1 MNSSRRIHSLRAH
14 RQRIPV
20 NYVDSWQCQSC
31 SCSSR
36 CCVDELATYLLIT
49 IIILLALWG
58 ALARKDTYV

>member
-20 NYVDSWQCQSC
+20 TYVDSWQSQSC

-36 CCVDELATYLLIT
+36 GCIDELVAYLLIT
-49 IIILLALWG
+49 VIILLALWG
-58 ALARKDTYV
+58 AVARKDTYV